1 MSEFKWICRAVE
13 KAGGGGGGGGLG
25 VGGGLK
31 FTVKIFCFS
40 CKLRYH
46 SYQRRVCK
54 FLFLIRTFVKRNSNL
69 TCGSF

>member
-1 MSEFKWICRAVE
+1 MNMQGSRESGRR
-13 KAGGGGGGGGLG
+13 GGGRDWGL
-25 VGGGLK
+25 GGGLK